1 MEQMEQMKETEQIR
15 GSQSIVFTDAPY
27 IISAASVVGSKEG
40 EGPLGKFLI

>member
-1 MEQMEQMKETEQIR
+1 MEQMEQSKQTEQMR

-40 EGPLGKFLI
+40 GGTSGKVF